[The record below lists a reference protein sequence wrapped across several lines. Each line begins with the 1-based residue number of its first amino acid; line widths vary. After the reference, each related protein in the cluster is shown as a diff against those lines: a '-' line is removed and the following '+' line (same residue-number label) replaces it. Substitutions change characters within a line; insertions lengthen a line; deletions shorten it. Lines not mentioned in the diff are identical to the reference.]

1 MRVVIADGHPVM
13 RLGLKGLLLA
23 TEARVVGESASD
35 EETLRLVEETEPD
48 LVVLGLNLIEEMDGV
63 ETCCRLKDLPAP
75 PRVLVHTAYNLDD
88 DVSSCLFAGA
98 DGFLHK
104 SAGCEKLLDAMRRV
118 VRGERVWLLGE
129 RVGEPRSR
137 LLAEPEGICL
147 TAREREVLVLMLR
160 RYTDADMAE
169 ALTVGLE
176 TVKTHTGRVL
186 RKLGLRSRG
195 ELFRPCSQG
204 RSAARRRQRSAG
216 KDPTTLR

>member
-1 MRVVIADGHPVM
+1 MRVVVADGHPVM

-23 TEARVVGESASD
+23 TEARVVGESGCG
-35 EETLRLVEETEPD
+35 EETLGLVEQTRPD
-48 LVVLGLNLIEEMDGV
+48 LVVLGLNLVEEMDGV
-63 ETCCRLKDLPAP
+63 EACRRLKALPEP

-118 VRGERVWLLGE
+118 VGGERVWLLGE

-160 RYTDADMAE
+160 RHTDADMAE

-176 TVKTHTGRVL
+176 TVKTHASRVL
-186 RKLGLRSRG
+186 RKLGMGNRG
-195 ELFRPCSQG
+195 ELFRPCP
-204 RSAARRRQRSAG
+204 RKLSAHKR
-216 KDPTTLR
+216 